1 MEKRSTKEILAPN
14 ASFEARFIPDLEHLK
29 EVVRNLQHFGFKV
42 VLVLGVYDGIHINHK
57 RYLED
62 ARQYGDILVVGVDT
76 DELTRSRKGKSRP
89 IVPELERLEMLTA
102 MRCVDIVTL
111 KTFSATEKDPG
122 YLCKALRPDVYVT
135 SHSTKDL
142 PEEQKRDIENHVGK
156 VITLEPKGEDSTTSR
171 LNRMMFTG
179 AEELKEVLLKATDEY
194 FIKLK
199 RGK

>member
-1 MEKRSTKEILAPN
+1 MKSLKEILAP
-14 ASFEARFIPDLEHLK
+14 SSPFESRFIPDLEHLK

-62 ARQYGDILVVGVDT
+62 AKQHGDILVVGVDT
-76 DELTRSRKGKSRP
+76 DELTRARKGKSRP

-111 KTFSATEKDPG
+111 KTLLLTEEDPG

-142 PEEQKRDIENHVGK
+142 PEEQKRDIERHVGRI
-156 VITLEPKGEDSTTSR
+156 VTLEPKGEESTTSR
-171 LNRMMFTG
+171 INKMVMTG
-179 AEELKEVLLKATDEY
+179 AEELQERIQRVTENFFNELKGV
-194 FIKLK
+194 KK
-199 RGK
+199 